1 MIPNYELTNAANN
14 GIPKLMITAIVI
26 YKLPSTIDRADCQR
40 HFEKITKN
48 FRDVPGL
55 IRKQFIWNES
65 GDAGGVYLWENL
77 AAARAFYSGPWLNGI
92 IERYNA
98 YPKITYFDTMAMTD
112 NTTNEIKIFD
122 EQKNK

>member
-1 MIPNYELTNAANN
+1 MPSPVKARAMELIA
-14 GIPKLMITAIVI
+14 
-26 YKLPSTIDRADCQR
+26 
-40 HFEKITKN
+40 
-48 FRDVPGL
+48 DVPVLTPQRISREPETQNHCLSRGEVT
-55 IRKQFIWNES
+55 N
-65 GDAGGVYLWENL
+65 GDVYLWENL